1 MGSSSVVT
9 QRAEE
14 RGERLS
20 DGPPT
25 CLRAC
30 ACARLRAGPGS
41 VRVRSKAAADSA
53 ERQKPCCDLCGPR
66 YERWLRSSKTSI

>member
-20 DGPPT
+20 DGPLT
-25 CLRAC
+25 CLRA
-30 ACARLRAGPGS
+30 RLRVAPGS
-41 VRVRSKAAADSA
+41 VHVRSKAVADSA